1 MKHTTG
7 RVTVPTDADFAEQT
21 VKIMKRWGA
30 DAVRDCDGTKLPA
43 EIAKYAEK
51 VYTTYFLTRGD
62 QNWAKEHPEE
72 LQELYV
78 MSRFNTAFASALDIN
93 IMDGFFAQQLS

>member
-1 MKHTTG
+1 MPTG
-7 RVTVPTDADFAEQT
+7 ADFVAQT

-51 VYTTYFLTRGD
+51 VYTTYFLTRAERHG
-62 QNWAKEHPEE
+62 
-72 LQELYV
+72 V
-78 MSRFNTAFASALDIN
+78 
-93 IMDGFFAQQLS
+93 